1 MFVLPAEFVMKKKQ
15 VLIILG
21 ALGFAFAAFWLV
33 VLVLVGRTLLRSFP
47 NTAEAPAYEATLCD
61 EDSSGLCV
69 VNFGANNLNRMVIYF
84 RLPGEYPPFYVKAK
98 NRDTVSVY
106 TCEADEIDET
116 LVRCT
121 GVRTPLG
128 ETVDLEIY
136 ATDEDKL
143 IARGTFLVSAIAIS
157 TPVSQPSE
165 LPTAEEI
172 PTGES
177 IETEEPVVVDT
188 PMMDIPTPELVTEE
202 VPTPLSPADELA
214 TPPPSDSNNA
224 PPDSNSTP
232 PGP

>member
-1 MFVLPAEFVMKKKQ
+1 MKKKQ

-21 ALGFAFAAFWLV
+21 VLGFAFATFGLV
-33 VLVLVGRTLLRSFP
+33 ILALAARTLFASFSRTESVP
-47 NTAEAPAYEATLCD
+47 SVEATLCD
-61 EDSSGLCV
+61 EDASGLCV
-69 VNFGANNLNRMVIYF
+69 VSFGANSLNRMVIYF
-84 RLPGEYPPFYVKAK
+84 RLPGEEYPLFYAKAR
-98 NRDTVSVY
+98 NRDVVSVY
-106 TCEADEIDET
+106 TCDVDHADAT

-128 ETVDLEIY
+128 ETIELEIY
-136 ATDEDKL
+136 TTDEDKL

-165 LPTAEEI
+165 LPAAEEI

-188 PMMDIPTPELVTEE
+188 PMIELPTLELVTEE
-202 VPTPLSPADELA
+202 VPTPLSPVDELA
-214 TPPPSDSNNA
+214 TPPSSDSNNA

-232 PGP
+232 PSP

>member
-1 MFVLPAEFVMKKKQ
+1 MKKKQ

-21 ALGFAFAAFWLV
+21 VIGFAFAALWLV
-33 VLVLVGRTLLRSFP
+33 VLVLVGRILLRSSSGE
-47 NTAEAPAYEATLCD
+47 AEISAVEATLCD
-61 EDSSGLCV
+61 EDASGLCV

-84 RLPGEYPPFYVKAK
+84 RLPGEYPPFYVKAG

-106 TCEADEIDET
+106 TCEADESDVT

-128 ETVDLEIY
+128 ETIDLEIY
-136 ATDEDKL
+136 TTDEDRL

-165 LPTAEEI
+165 LPAAEEI

-188 PMMDIPTPELVTEE
+188 PMIEIPTPELVTEE

-214 TPPPSDSNNA
+214 TPPPSGSDDT

-232 PGP
+232 PSP

>member
-1 MFVLPAEFVMKKKQ
+1 MKKKQ

-21 ALGFAFAAFWLV
+21 VLGFAVAAFWLV
-33 VLVLVGRTLLRSFP
+33 VLVLAGRTLLRSVSD
-47 NTAEAPAYEATLCD
+47 EAGTSVFEATLCD
-61 EDSSGLCV
+61 EDASGLCV
-69 VNFGANNLNRMVIYF
+69 VNFGANSLNRMVISF
-84 RLPGEYPPFYVKAK
+84 SLPDGEYPPFYVKAR

-106 TCEADEIDET
+106 TCEANEIDDA

-136 ATDEDKL
+136 TTDEDKL

-165 LPTAEEI
+165 LPAVEEI

-188 PMMDIPTPELVTEE
+188 PMMNIPTPELVTEE

-214 TPPPSDSNNA
+214 TPPPSDSNDA

-232 PGP
+232 PSP